1 MYALCDILFFVI
13 KQIQIIQVLAFATT
27 SCAFSIQDGKSNVL
41 GNICLPGPL
50 LPHTYILTV
59 FLDCWLGAYLAT

>member
-1 MYALCDILFFVI
+1 MYALCDILFVV
-13 KQIQIIQVLAFATT
+13 KQIRIIQVPAFATT
-27 SCAFSIQDGKSNVL
+27 CAFSIQDGKSNVL